1 MGTMTGENTGLSVKL
16 LMEHYRRTGNA
27 DEARRT
33 WVEAGYCLDAP
44 MLLAAGSHE
53 RDVFDDDPDL
63 GWLAMPTMIERE
75 PSNAIAQGPGATL
88 CARSLAMMGCAAKP
102 TE

>member
-1 MGTMTGENTGLSVKL
+1 MGTMTGENTGLSAKL

-44 MLLAAGSHE
+44 PLLAAGSHE
-53 RDVFDDDPDL
+53 RDVFDDDPEL
-63 GWLAMPTMIERE
+63 GWLPMPTMIERE
-75 PSNAIAQGPGATL
+75 PSNSNSTT
-88 CARSLAMMGCAAKP
+88 P
-102 TE
+102 TVV

>member
-1 MGTMTGENTGLSVKL
+1 MGTRTGENTGLSVKL

-44 MLLAAGSHE
+44 VLLAAGSHE
-53 RDVFDDDPDL
+53 RDVFDEDPEL
-63 GWLAMPTMIERE
+63 GWLPMPTMIGRE
-75 PSNAIAQGPGATL
+75 PSNTDVTGLAPAQETT
-88 CARSLAMMGCAAKP
+88 K
-102 TE
+102 